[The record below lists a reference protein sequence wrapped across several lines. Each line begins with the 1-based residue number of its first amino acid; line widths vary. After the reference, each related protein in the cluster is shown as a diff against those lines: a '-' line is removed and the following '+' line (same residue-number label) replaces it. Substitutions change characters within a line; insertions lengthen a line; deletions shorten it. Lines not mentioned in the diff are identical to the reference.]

1 MHLITRLLWRIPKVD
16 ISRACCSKSIRKL
29 TTMAKTAINVAAAVL
44 VHGKKVLLA
53 RRRGGYLDSLWEFPG
68 GKLEKDESAGHAA
81 HRELIEELDI
91 RIVPEQTLLV
101 LEHEYPDKTVRLHFV
116 KCRLSDS
123 PDQCLAKMTKNPEV
137 SWFAPTDFPL
147 GEFCPADRIAVGHLP
162 WKQIITCEDGNE

>member
-1 MHLITRLLWRIPKVD
+1 MPK
-16 ISRACCSKSIRKL
+16 S
-29 TTMAKTAINVAAAVL
+29 AINVAAAVL
-44 VHGKKVLLA
+44 VYGNKVLLA

-68 GKLEKDESAGHAA
+68 GKFEADESAGHAA

-116 KCRLSDS
+116 KCRLSDT
-123 PDQCLAKMTKNPEV
+123 PDQCLAKMTANPEV
-137 SWFAPTDFPL
+137 SWFAPADFPL